1 MNSIKKNLT
10 LLTLDL
16 KDYVPADCSCKIEN
30 LVKKKLPVIDVV
42 INPVTHILSV
52 TYDKEKVSANQ
63 IKQTLLDCGYRCEPP
78 KSPAQEMHHMHE
90 AMKKGMPHEDHHAHM
105 EGDMKRRFFIS
116 LIVSIPVLILSP
128 TIQNWFG
135 FQIQEFFGDDFLL
148 FGLATVIVIYG
159 GLTFYK
165 GAFRSLKSRILDMNV
180 LVSIA
185 VIAGYLFSVG
195 ATFLFV
201 AVDFYWEISTLV
213 VFLLF
218 GHWME
223 MKAVRGASGALRELV
238 KLIPPTANLITDGDI
253 REVPTAELKVNDL
266 VLVRPGEKIPIDGV
280 VEDGNTTV
288 NEAMITG
295 ESKPISKN
303 EDDDV
308 IGGTINGEGALRVRV
323 TKTGEETA
331 LSQIIQ
337 LVKQAQASKPET
349 QKLADRAA
357 HYLTLIAILV
367 GASTFLFWWGLI
379 GVETVFA
386 LTLTIT
392 VIVITCPH
400 ALGLAI
406 PTVTSI
412 STTIG
417 AQKGILIRDANA
429 TEQARNLQAVIFDK
443 TGTLTKGEFGVTDII
458 NTGDWPEEEILSKAA
473 ALEENSEH
481 VIAKGIVT
489 KAKETIAQRKQA
501 TKFESIPGKGAKA
514 LIDGE
519 DVYIGN
525 ANLMRELN
533 ISIDQF
539 EREVTTLSSQGKT
552 VVYVATKAGLKG
564 FIALADLIREE
575 SREAVKALKELGLEV
590 AMLTGDNK
598 QTAEYVAS
606 ELGLD
611 TFFAEVLPEQKAETV
626 KKLQQQGKT
635 VGMVGDGVNDAP
647 ALVQAEVGIAIGA
660 GTDVAIESADVVLVK
675 NDPRDVVKLIK
686 LSKLT
691 MKKMKEN
698 LAWATGYNAVAIP
711 AAAGLFIPLGI
722 VLRPEWAALI
732 MAASS
737 IIVVANALLL
747 RKEKL

>member
-1 MNSIKKNLT
+1 LKETKIILE
-10 LLTLDL
+10 L
-16 KDYVPADCSCKIEN
+16 KDFMPPDCPCKIES
-30 LVKKKLPVIDVV
+30 LVKKRLPVMEVT
-42 INPVTHILSV
+42 INPVTHILTV
-52 TYDKEKVSANQ
+52 TYEKEKVSPDQ
-63 IKQTLLDCGYRCEPP
+63 IKQTLLDCGYRCEKP
-78 KSPAQEMHHMHE
+78 KHPAEEMHHMHE

-105 EGDMKRRFFIS
+105 EADMKRRFFIS
-116 LIVSIPVLILSP
+116 LIFTIPVLILSP
-128 TIQNWFG
+128 TIQGWFG
-135 FQIQEFFGDDFLL
+135 FQIPEFAGADYLL
-148 FGLATVIVIYG
+148 FSLATFIAIYG
-159 GLTFYK
+159 GFPFYK
-165 GAFRSLKSRILDMNV
+165 GAFKSLKNRILDMNV

-185 VIAGYLFSVG
+185 VIAGYLYSVG
-195 ATFLFV
+195 ATFFFV
-201 AVDFYWEISTLV
+201 AIDFYWEISTLV

-238 KLIPPTANLITDGDI
+238 KLIPPTANRITDGEI
-253 REVPTAELKVNDL
+253 VEMPTAELKVDDL

-280 VEDGNTTV
+280 VEEGTTTV

-295 ESKPISKN
+295 ESKPIPKK
-303 EDDDV
+303 EADEV

-323 TKTGEETA
+323 IKTGEDTA
-331 LSQIIQ
+331 LAQIIK
-337 LVKQAQASKPET
+337 LVKEAQASKPTT

-357 HYLTLIAILV
+357 HYLTLIAIIV
-367 GASTFLFWWGLI
+367 GFSTFLFWWGFI
-379 GVETVFA
+379 GAETVFA

-406 PTVTSI
+406 PTVNSI
-412 STTIG
+412 STTLA
-417 AQKGILIRDANA
+417 AQKGILIKDANA
-429 TEQARNLQAVIFDK
+429 TEQARNLSVVIFDK

-458 NTGDWPEEEILSKAA
+458 TTGDWTAEESLSKAS

-481 VIAKGIVT
+481 VRAKGIVA
-489 KAKETIAQRKQA
+489 KAKESKAKRKEA
-501 TKFESIPGKGAKA
+501 KDFGSIPGKGAKA
-514 LIDGE
+514 AIDGE
-519 DVYIGN
+519 EVYIGN

-533 ISIDQF
+533 ISFDQY
-539 EREVTTLSSQGKT
+539 EKEVTRLSSQGKT

-575 SREAVKALKELGLEV
+575 SREAVRALKELGLEV

-598 QTAEYVAS
+598 QTAEYVAG

-611 TFFAEVLPEQKAETV
+611 TFFAEVLPEAKAETV
-626 KKLQQQGKT
+626 KTLQQQGKT

-691 MKKMKEN
+691 MKKMKQN

-711 AAAGLFIPLGI
+711 AAAGLFVPFGI
-722 VLRPEWAALI
+722 ILRPEWAALI

>member
-1 MNSIKKNLT
+1 MNKTIVSLVLELKNFM
-10 LLTLDL
+10 
-16 KDYVPADCSCKIEN
+16 PADCPCKIEN
-30 LVKKKLPVIDVV
+30 LIKKKIPVIDIA
-42 INPVTHILSV
+42 INPVTQILTV
-52 TYDKEKVSANQ
+52 TYNKDKVSADK
-63 IKQTLLDCGYRCEPP
+63 IKQALLDCGYRCESPMPP
-78 KSPAQEMHHMHE
+78 AEEMHHMHE

-105 EGDMKRRFFIS
+105 EADMKRRFFIS
-116 LIVSIPVLILSP
+116 LVVSIPVLLLSP

-135 FQIQEFFGDDFLL
+135 FTIPQFTGANFILL
-148 FGLATVIVIYG
+148 VLATIIVIYG
-159 GLTFYK
+159 GLTFYR
-165 GAFRSLKSRILDMNV
+165 GALRSLKNKILDMNV

-195 ATFLFV
+195 STFFFV
-201 AVDFYWEISTLV
+201 SVDFYWEISTLV

-223 MKAVRGASGALRELV
+223 MKAVRGASGALKELI
-238 KLIPPTANLITDGDI
+238 KLIPPTANLVMDGEIT
-253 REVPTAELKVNDL
+253 EVPTAELNINDL

-280 VEDGNTTV
+280 VEEGTTTV

-295 ESKPISKN
+295 ESKPISKI
-303 EDDDV
+303 EGDAV
-308 IGGTINGEGALRVRV
+308 IGGTINSEGALRVRV

-331 LSQIIQ
+331 LAQIIQ
-337 LVKQAQASKPET
+337 LVKQAQTSKPKT

-357 HYLTLIAILV
+357 NYLTLIAIIV

-379 GVETVFA
+379 GVEIVFA

-458 NTGDWPEEEILSKAA
+458 TTDDWTAEEILRKAA

-481 VIAKGIVT
+481 VIAKGIVA
-489 KAKETIAQRKQA
+489 KAKEVNAQRSDAKN
-501 TKFESIPGKGAKA
+501 FESIPGKGAKA
-514 LIDGE
+514 QIERE

-533 ISIDQF
+533 ISVDQF
-539 EREVTTLSSQGKT
+539 EKGVTKLSSQGKT
-552 VVYVATKAGLKG
+552 VVYMATKAGLKG

-606 ELGLD
+606 ELELD

-737 IIVVANALLL
+737 IIVVVNALLL